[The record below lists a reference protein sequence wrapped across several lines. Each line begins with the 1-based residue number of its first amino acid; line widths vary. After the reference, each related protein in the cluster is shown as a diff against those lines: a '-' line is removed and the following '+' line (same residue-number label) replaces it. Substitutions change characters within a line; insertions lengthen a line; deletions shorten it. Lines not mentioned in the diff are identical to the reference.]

1 MKWKKRKIAK
11 LVEQSRRKTI
21 EMRNKHV
28 RRNIAKNKKRRKN
41 RTMAS
46 NISDLVQPDHMP

>member
-41 RTMAS
+41 RTMDS
-46 NISDLVQPDHMP
+46 NIFDTAQPDQIP